1 MLISDKVDIGISSGI
16 KQDITYD
23 KRAILQ
29 EDITTLNVS
38 APKEQSFK
46 IQEAKIL
53 INLKG

>member
-38 APKEQSFK
+38 APKNRASKYRRQK
-46 IQEAKIL
+46 Y
-53 INLKG
+53 